1 MAGQIPLTTKYYPSD
16 FNVTTLIIPQHA
28 IGSFATTP
36 AVSFNTSPANRS
48 FPVAY
53 FDRDAVIDSISV
65 WFESLTSATDL
76 TFYKLAAP
84 TTASGGSPSSVTGQQ
99 AITST
104 KTLSAASPQQVAT
117 GVTSGFT
124 INTSHNIVPAG
135 SMLWLGYTTIV
146 WATSVGQVQVQVRWR
161 SQL

>member
-28 IGSFATTP
+28 TG
-36 AVSFNTSPANRS
+36 TSPGNRS

-53 FDRDAVIDSISV
+53 FDRDAVIDSIYV

-84 TTASGGSPSSVTGQQ
+84 TTANGGSPVTGQQ

-104 KTLSAASPQQVAT
+104 KTLAAASPQQVAT

-135 SMLWLGYTTIV
+135 SMLWLGYNTIV
-146 WATSVGQVQVQVRWR
+146 WATSVGQVQIQVRWR

>member
-28 IGSFATTP
+28 AG
-36 AVSFNTSPANRS
+36 TSPGNRS

-53 FDRDAVIDSISV
+53 FDRDAVIDSIYV
-65 WFESLTSATDL
+65 WFESLTSGTSL

-84 TTASGGSPSSVTGQQ
+84 TTASGDSPGSVTGQQ

-117 GVTSGFT
+117 GVTSGFS

-135 SMLWLGYTTIV
+135 SMLWLAYTTIV
-146 WATSVGQVQVQVRWR
+146 WANSVGQVQIQVRWR